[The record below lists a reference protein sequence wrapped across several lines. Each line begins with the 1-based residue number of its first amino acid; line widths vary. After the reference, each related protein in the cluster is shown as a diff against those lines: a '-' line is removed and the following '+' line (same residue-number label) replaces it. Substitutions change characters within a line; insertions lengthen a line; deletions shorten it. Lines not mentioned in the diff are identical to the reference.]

1 MNAPTN
7 VAALAPTVKLLIG
20 GKFIESKTTSGAMW

>member
-1 MNAPTN
+1 MNAPTQ

-20 GKFIESKTTSGAMW
+20 GQFVESQTTE